1 MSDITKGVILYP
13 DLIHTIRKMP
23 KEKVADLFLTILEY
37 ANGEQPV
44 IEDVLVDLVFE
55 PIKRQIDRDSVKYEE
70 KISKKSEGGRLG
82 NLKRWNI
89 DLYQKVLKEEINLE
103 EAENIAKARI
113 PIKPIANIAIT
124 DTITN
129 TITDTITINKLNTV
143 SASRKSNKKIFK
155 VETPKEI
162 QLPFE
167 TENFKS
173 IWKVWNEYRWNEKG
187 QRFKSVDSEHAQLKH
202 LFELSGGNE
211 SDAIAII
218 NQSIGNQYT
227 GLFQL
232 KTKPISN
239 AKNNGTTASNS
250 QPWRNQ

>member
-1 MSDITKGVILYP
+1 LPNCSKQDGYAFVIGLGIFFMAENKKSVLLYCDILHTVKDLSDEEAGRLFKHYLLYINDFNP
-13 DLIHTIRKMP
+13 EPIDR
-23 KEKVADLFLTILEY
+23 LTGL
-37 ANGEQPV
+37 
-44 IEDVLVDLVFE
+44 LFE
-55 PIKRQIDRDSVKYEE
+55 PIKQ
-70 KISKKSEGGRLG
+70 
-82 NLKRWNI
+82 NLKRDLKKWEDKSLKNKENALLRWNANASERI
-89 DLYQKVLKEEINLE
+89 ERNANYADKDKDKDKDKVIV
-103 EAENIAKARI
+103 
-113 PIKPIANIAIT
+113 
-124 DTITN
+124 
-129 TITDTITINKLNTV
+129 NKLNTV

-173 IWKVWNEYRWNEKG
+173 IWKVWNEYRWNEKR